1 MKFRV
6 TVKKADGSAEKRVI
20 EAASRFAVYDQ
31 VEKEGGTVSALA
43 QGGGFALPS
52 WLDITFG
59 TGVKETELIIMTK
72 NLSAM
77 LSAGLSLSRALSVL
91 ERQSGNKRLKA
102 ILADVEESVKQGSSF
117 NEALRKH
124 RKLFSELFI
133 SMVKAGEESGGL
145 APALAVVALQ
155 MERGNA
161 LIRKVKG
168 AMIYP
173 AIVVS
178 AILVVGVLMMI
189 FVVPT
194 LTATFVSLK
203 VKVPL
208 ATRIITD
215 VSNFMVAHVALVLGG
230 LAFLGAGLVLFVRSR
245 PGKKAVLALALY
257 VPVVGELVRETFAA
271 RAARTLSSLLS
282 SGVPVV
288 EALAIASEVVGEN
301 VFGRVVGEAKDAV
314 EKGQP
319 MSSAFAAHPKL
330 YPVLMSDMAAVGE
343 ETGSVADMLKKIAE
357 FYEEDVEERTK
368 DLSTIIE
375 PVLMLFIGAA
385 VGVFAVSMIAPIYSL
400 SSAIG

>member
-6 TVKKADGSAEKRVI
+6 TVKKADGGNEERTV
-20 EAASRFAVYDQ
+20 EAPTRYAIYDQASR
-31 VEKEGGTVSALA
+31 EGVTVVSIAE
-43 QGGGFALPS
+43 GGGFALPK

-59 TGVKETELIIMTK
+59 TGIKEVQLIIMTK

-91 ERQSGNKRLKA
+91 ERQSGNKRLTA
-102 ILADVEESVKQGSSF
+102 VLADIEEAVRQGASF
-117 NEALRKH
+117 NDALRRHAKV
-124 RKLFSELFI
+124 FSALYI

-145 APALAVVALQ
+145 AAALSVVALQ

-173 AIVVS
+173 GIVIS
-178 AILVVGVLMMI
+178 AIIVVGVLMMI

-208 ATRIITD
+208 ATRIITA
-215 VSNFMVAHVALVLGG
+215 VSDFMVAHLVLVLAG
-230 LAFLGAGLVLFVRSR
+230 LALFFGGLVLFVRSR
-245 PGKKAVLALALY
+245 PGGRLVLALSLH

-271 RAARTLSSLLS
+271 RAARTLASLLS

-288 EALAIASEVVGEN
+288 EALSIAGEVVGEN
-301 VFGRVVGEAKDAV
+301 AFGAVVAEARQAV

-319 MSSAFAAHPKL
+319 MSGAFAAHPKL
-330 YPVLMSDMAAVGE
+330 YPILMSDMAAVGE
-343 ETGSVADMLKKIAE
+343 ETGTEADMLKKIAE